1 MTKSNRITPNVRFEG
16 ITVAHTTVSN
26 RFAELLRALDACIAA
41 ERPLQRGTADIF
53 APFFNS
59 ALTDAEMAREALLSS
74 LTAVIV
80 TTEERTTD
88 RPLRLMAM
96 ALKTLLAIECDEDRA
111 HVFGTLLQNVDLLE
125 VQGTHPAVLA
135 VRRVQERFFRSCALL
150 MSMQDFGG
158 PGPDDD
164 GAFGPALA
172 A

>member
-53 APFFNS
+53 APCFDK
-59 ALTDAEMAREALLSS
+59 ALTDAEIAREVLLSS
-74 LTAVIV
+74 LTAVIA
-80 TTEERTTD
+80 TTEERPAD

-96 ALKTLLAIECDEDRA
+96 ALKTLLSIECDRDRA
-111 HVFGTLLQNVDLLE
+111 HVFGTLLQNVNLLE
-125 VQGTHPAVLA
+125 VQGTHPAVVA
-135 VRRVQERFFRSCALL
+135 VRYVQQRFFRSCAIL
-150 MSMQDFGG
+150 MSLQDFGG
-158 PGPDDD
+158 PGPDGD
-164 GAFGPALA
+164 GACGPALA